1 MPEASLANIA
11 SLEGLSPSELE
22 QRRRNI
28 VAKYVGTGPGADP
41 TTKAADMTTAELHEL
56 AAITSALR
64 RRTAGP
70 PKAGKAAK
78 SAKAKRSPTAAL
90 TDLLNQI

>member
-1 MPEASLANIA
+1 MPEANVANIA

-28 VAKYVGTGPGADP
+28 VAKYVGSSPGADP
-41 TTKAADMTTAELHEL
+41 TTKAADMTTNELHEL

-70 PKAGKAAK
+70 PKTTKPAGTK
-78 SAKAKRSPTAAL
+78 KAKRSPTAAL
-90 TDLLNQI
+90 TDLLSQI